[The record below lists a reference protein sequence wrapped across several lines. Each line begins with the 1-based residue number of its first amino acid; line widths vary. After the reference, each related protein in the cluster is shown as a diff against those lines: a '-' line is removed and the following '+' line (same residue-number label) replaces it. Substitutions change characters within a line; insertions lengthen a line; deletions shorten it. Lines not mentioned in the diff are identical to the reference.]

1 MLPRKDAVRIVIRR
15 KSRAGYTPAGRNLTQ
30 PLRTARKAAEHSKM
44 PTEYLLAKKGR
55 GNMATRRKFLTAAA
69 GTVAAASMG
78 RFLDASAQT
87 QRREVAIGGRRVKVV
102 DIHAH
107 AIIPAVA
114 DVVRGTALAR
124 NMAANRALGLDRI
137 ELMDRT
143 GIDVQVLT
151 VNQYWWYAAD
161 RELARRI
168 IRTQDEGLAAWCNAH
183 PDRFVALSSVAVQHP
198 DLAAE
203 QLEYAVKQLGLRGAS
218 VGGHCEG
225 EALSS
230 ARFDPF
236 WAKAQEL
243 DVPVFMHPGGA
254 DNIAKEDG
262 FDGRGDLG
270 NIIGNPLETTMF
282 LSQLIF
288 DGTLDR
294 FPRLK
299 VCAAHGGGFLPSY
312 LGRTEVACDVRA
324 NANCANKKRP
334 SEYLRTQL
342 LADSMV
348 FSDEGLRHLVAEMGV
363 SQVVYGTDQ
372 PLRWPDTLDLILNAS
387 FLSDADKGAIAGGN
401 LMRLLRIS

>member
-1 MLPRKDAVRIVIRR
+1 MSNRR
-15 KSRAGYTPAGRNLTQ
+15 
-30 PLRTARKAAEHSKM
+30 H
-44 PTEYLLAKKGR
+44 
-55 GNMATRRKFLTAAA
+55 FLQAAA
-69 GTVAAASMG
+69 GTAVGLSLMG
-78 RFLDASAQT
+78 RYPEADAQT
-87 QRREVAIGGRRVKVV
+87 VRRQVSIGGRRATVV

-107 AIIPAVA
+107 AVIPAVA
-114 DVVRGTALAR
+114 EVVRGTALERKLAG
-124 NMAANRALGLDRI
+124 NRVLGPERI

-143 GIDVQVLT
+143 GIDVQVLS

-161 RELARRI
+161 RDLARKI
-168 IRTQDEGLAAWCNAH
+168 IRAQDQGLAQWCEAH
-183 PDRFVALSSVAVQHP
+183 PERFVALSSVPVQHP

-203 QLEYAVKQLGLRGAS
+203 HLEYAVKQLGLRGAS

-225 EALSS
+225 ESLAGP
-230 ARFDPF
+230 RFDPF
-236 WAKAQEL
+236 WAKAEEL
-243 DVPVFMHPGGA
+243 GVPVFMHPGGA
-254 DNIAKEDG
+254 DNIAREHA

-288 DGTLDR
+288 EGTLDR

-324 NANCANKKRP
+324 NADCANKKHP
-334 SEYLRTQL
+334 SEYLRTQI

-348 FSDEGLRHLVAEMGV
+348 FSDEGLRHLVAEMGS

-372 PLRWPDTLDLILNAS
+372 PLRWPDTLDLILNAG
-387 FLSDADKGAIAGGN
+387 FLNDADKQAIVGGN
-401 LMRLLRIS
+401 LVGLLRIS